1 MLREHRTRNRQARF
15 KISAREVQKIDAHKE
30 DDSYS
35 ELFHIN
41 SAIVR
46 LLLVNG
52 KLLEVVQRY
61 LVQRFLVCGVEED
74 LGYNLV
80 AFLAAS
86 VKCLLPAGHTET
98 PFATSFKSNL
108 AEVVATLG

>member
-1 MLREHRTRNRQARF
+1 MAT
-15 KISAREVQKIDAHKE
+15 HKE

-35 ELFHIN
+35 KQFHIN

-61 LVQRFLVCGVEED
+61 LVQRFLVRGVEED
-74 LGYNLV
+74 
-80 AFLAAS
+80 
-86 VKCLLPAGHTET
+86 PAR
-98 PFATSFKSNL
+98 N
-108 AEVVATLG
+108 